1 MTRLRAPVSR
11 YDNVPRQNANNP
23 STLAYGRI
31 EHLEPYHLGLG
42 ARKPKVDV
50 AALLGYGGDINNV
63 RTLVA
68 KSRALHPH
76 GPSGGT
82 ELFCVV

>member
-1 MTRLRAPVSR
+1 MRGLS
-11 YDNVPRQNANNP
+11 NP
-23 STLAYGRI
+23 STLADGRI

-50 AALLGYGGDINNV
+50 TALLGYGGDINHV
-63 RTLVA
+63 RALIA

-76 GPSGGT
+76 GLAGGT
-82 ELFCVV
+82 KLFCVV